1 MNCDSLL
8 CLIDEVPLSRWTDE
22 QLAEAHDHCSS
33 CDDCSLLLNEQE
45 VLFAE
50 FDKMTAPGPS
60 AAFEVQLENHLYD
73 SKTPFSSHSGLTSAL
88 AVLVLYFGSVYQLF
102 RESGFALSWF
112 ADGGRLESAI
122 ALIISSPA
130 LSIMLTLLG
139 LVYCLAL
146 HKNNH
151 AAQE

>member
-1 MNCDSLL
+1 LY
-8 CLIDEVPLSRWTDE
+8 LIDEVPLSRWTDE
-22 QLAEAHDHCSS
+22 QLADAHDHCSS
-33 CDDCSLLLNEQE
+33 CEDCSLLLNEQE

-60 AAFEVQLENHLYD
+60 AAFEVQLENHLSD
-73 SKTPFSSHSGLTSAL
+73 SKTPFSSRSGLTSAL

-130 LSIMLTLLG
+130 LSVALVLLG
-139 LVYCLAL
+139 LVYCLA
-146 HKNNH
+146 HKNNSST
-151 AAQE
+151 QE

>member
-22 QLAEAHDHCSS
+22 QLAEAHDHCGS

-60 AAFEVQLENHLYD
+60 VAFEVQLENHLYD
-73 SKTPFSSHSGLTSAL
+73 SKTSFSSHSGLTSAL

-151 AAQE
+151 AAQK